1 MRQKKVHSRLSETLR
16 ETLEERIVTGK
27 YLPGMRL
34 DETELANEFGMS
46 RTPVR
51 EALLQLANRGL
62 IEMRPR
68 RGAIVTEASP
78 ERLYEMFEVMAEL
91 EAMCARLAARR
102 HTAADLQAIAS
113 AQTACDAACERGD
126 LDAYYH
132 ENERFHAAIYRASH
146 NAFLS
151 EEATALFRRL
161 GAYRRVQ
168 LRCRGRMQSSREE
181 HGAVVEALAA
191 GDPALAAE
199 RIHRHVVIQGE
210 LFSDVVASISALR
223 AAGQVAAAAPKPSEN
238 RTGHGDN

>member
-1 MRQKKVHSRLSETLR
+1 MRQKKVHSRLSERLR

-27 YLPGMRL
+27 YLPGTRL
-34 DETELANEFGMS
+34 DETELATEFGMS

-51 EALLQLANRGL
+51 EALIQLANGGL

-68 RGAIVTEASP
+68 RGAIVAEASP

-102 HTAADLQAIAS
+102 LVTTDLQAIAS

-132 ENERFHAAIYRASH
+132 ENERFHAAIYQASH
-146 NAFLS
+146 NSFLR
-151 EEATALFRRL
+151 EEATSLFRRL
-161 GAYRRVQ
+161 GAYRRMQ
-168 LRCRGRMQSSREE
+168 LRNRGRLRTSREE
-181 HGAVVEALAA
+181 HAAVVEALAA

-199 RIHRHVVIQGE
+199 RIHRHVVVQGE
-210 LFSDVVASISALR
+210 LFSDLIASMSALR
-223 AAGQVAAAAPKPSEN
+223 AAGQAA
-238 RTGHGDN
+238 